1 MPQLIIYPIEHRQ
14 EKRIA
19 LKYDYIP
26 NSRLDIIT
34 RQLPGRKYSVT
45 KKLWHIPWRDDY
57 HSWVKEVFE
66 PVDDIN
72 LIFEI
77 RM

>member
-19 LKYDYIP
+19 LEYDYSP
-26 NSRLDIIT
+26 NSSLDLLT

-45 KKLWHIPWRDDY
+45 KKLWHIP
-57 HSWVKEVFE
+57 
-66 PVDDIN
+66 
-72 LIFEI
+72 
-77 RM
+77 